1 MGPCG
6 TLSAP
11 LLLPSQPLV
20 PSSTPECFF
29 MILAFREVLLCASVY
44 ELMTLLCPPM
54 ETHCQHSGSGAAKL
68 QYDSDQWLFEVD
80 AINRLK
86 ALFVG
91 R

>member
-1 MGPCG
+1 MRRSG

-11 LLLPSQPLV
+11 LLLPSQPLL
-20 PSSTPECFF
+20 PSSTPECFS

-44 ELMTLLCPPM
+44 ELMTLVCPPM
-54 ETHCQHSGSGAAKL
+54 ETHGRHSDSGAAKL
-68 QYDSDQWLFEVD
+68 QYDSDQWPFEVD

-86 ALFVG
+86 SLIVG